1 MKIIILL
8 LFSLIVMQNEL
19 TASVQQDSI
28 KINEIQNL
36 LVLGRSLSIRNT
48 DSTLFVYKQAV
59 IKSHELQDKYYL
71 AFSLANYG
79 VSLAYIAEDSN
90 AIDTLKLS
98 SRIAQETDSA
108 FVVVYALSQIG
119 TIYKKLGI
127 YDSAF
132 VYFNLA
138 EQKYNSFVAN
148 KEVINE
154 RPLKVAAVLY
164 TDLGLLY
171 DDMDYFKDALTYFN
185 KSLEIAN
192 QLSDDV
198 RLAGT
203 YINIANVYN
212 EETEYNDVQKALN
225 YYRKGQ
231 AICERIDHRRY
242 LANVYGNLLNIFTEL
257 NQLDSAD
264 YYYKKSLVIINDIH
278 NDYSFAVVHL
288 GYANLLE
295 KKGKYQQQIQVLEK
309 GYKASTKNSY
319 NKLSSNYALKLA
331 MVYKQLNQPAKAYDY
346 LWTHLELQDSL
357 YDQSINDKLMQ
368 LRISSLQEQKISE
381 INLITKEK
389 ELLAAQ
395 KDTSFIINISLSLGA
410 LFFMLAA
417 FFLYRANKQ
426 KSIYSSELEIKNDKL
441 DIAIHNLS
449 KYQMELE
456 QTNQSKD
463 KFFSIIAHDLRNP
476 LSSFITVTEFL
487 NNDFDT
493 LDNVEKKEFIND
505 MLNSSKLLF
514 GLLENLLY
522 WSRSQMGVIEFN
534 PMPLDVNYLANQSV
548 ELLQMQAN
556 NKNITISTEITDNLL
571 LEADANM
578 LMTVIRNIISNAI
591 KFTPKDGK
599 ILVSTGSF
607 EKYVYIRVKDSGVGI
622 SEEKIK
628 QLFEPS
634 NFESNPGTNNEKGT
648 GLGLVLCNEFIQK
661 HKGRIDVISTVKEGS
676 VFTILIPKN
685 DK

>member
-8 LFSLIVMQNEL
+8 LFSLLVMQNNM
-19 TASVQQDSI
+19 TASNNKDSI
-28 KINEIQNL
+28 KANEIQKL
-36 LVLGRSLSIRNT
+36 LILGRSLSIRNT
-48 DSTLFVYKQAV
+48 DSTLLIYKQAV
-59 IKSHELQDKYYL
+59 IKSQDLQDKYYL

-79 VSLAYIAEDSN
+79 VSLSYIAEDSN
-90 AIDTLKLS
+90 GIDTLKLS

-108 FVVVYALSQIG
+108 YVVVYALSQIG

-132 VYFNLA
+132 VYYNLA

-154 RPLKVAAVLY
+154 RPLKVASILY
-164 TDLGLLY
+164 TDFGLLY
-171 DDMDYFKDALTYFN
+171 NDMNYFKDALRYYH
-185 KSLEIAN
+185 KALKIAK

-212 EETEYNDVQKALN
+212 ENTEYYDMQKALK

-231 AICERIDHRRY
+231 AICERINHRRY
-242 LANVYGNLLNIFTEL
+242 LANVYGNFLNIYTEL
-257 NQLDSAD
+257 NQLDSAE
-264 YYYKKSLVIINDIH
+264 YYYKKSLAIIKDIH
-278 NDYSFAVVHL
+278 NDYSFANVHI
-288 GYANLLE
+288 GYATLLE
-295 KKGKYQQQIQVLEK
+295 KKGKYKQQIKVLEK
-309 GYKASTKNSY
+309 GYAISKKNSY
-319 NKLSSNYALKLA
+319 NKLSANYALKLA
-331 MVYKQLNQPAKAYDY
+331 MAYNQLNQPAKAYNY

-368 LRISSLQEQKISE
+368 LRISSLQEQKINA

-395 KDTSFIINISLSLGA
+395 KDTSAIINISLSLGS
-410 LFFMLAA
+410 LILMLAA

-426 KSIYSSELEIKNDKL
+426 KSIYSSELEIKNEKL
-441 DIAIHNLS
+441 DIAIHDLS
-449 KYQMELE
+449 KYQKELE
-456 QTNQSKD
+456 ETNQSKD

-505 MLNSSKLLF
+505 MFNSSKLLF

-534 PMPLDVNYLANQSV
+534 LMQLDVNYLVNQCV

-556 NKNITISTEITDNLL
+556 NKNITISTRLAENLL
-571 LEADANM
+571 IKADANM
-578 LMTVIRNIISNAI
+578 LLTVIRNIISNAI

-599 ILVSTGSF
+599 ITVSTGSF

-622 SEEKIK
+622 TEEKIK

-661 HKGRIDVISTVKEGS
+661 HKGRIDVISSVKEGS
-676 VFTILIPKN
+676 IFTILIPKN
-685 DK
+685 